1 MSAGSAPGLIDGYV
15 KANGIDIHYTESG
28 SGPPLVLLHGGIVSS
43 NPIWTGHPFAYAS
56 HVESFGRHFR
66 VIAPDA
72 RGYGRSVHPGG
83 SIPSTQLADDV
94 VALIEALDLDQP
106 ALCGFSDGAVTAT
119 LVGIRAPDAARAIVN
134 HSGYDLFNP
143 NAQTF
148 TMMRMTLG
156 GSPDATR
163 ADPAA
168 AERFFDSSEPTRAT
182 FALMKADHDGA
193 RGEGYWKQLIDE
205 TFDRLIGSPGYVFE
219 DLRAIVAPTLILTGD
234 RDQFCSVEEASTAFR
249 ALPTGELAVLPNHGH
264 EISAAAVRTSIEF
277 LVSSATAA

>member
-1 MSAGSAPGLIDGYV
+1 MTTDPAPGVVDGSV
-15 KANGIDIHYTESG
+15 RANGLDIHYTESG

-43 NPIWTGHPFAYAS
+43 SPIWTGHPFAYAS
-56 HVESFGRHFR
+56 HLDSFGRHFR

-94 VALIEALDLDQP
+94 VALIEALELDRP

-119 LVGIRAPDAARAIVN
+119 LVGIRAPGAASAIVN

-143 NAQTF
+143 QAQTF

-168 AERFFDSSEPTRAT
+168 AERFFDSSEQMRAT

-193 RGEGYWKQLIDE
+193 QGAGYWKRLIDE
-205 TFDRLIGSPGYVFE
+205 TFDRLTASPGYVFE
-219 DLRAIVAPTLILTGD
+219 DLAAIVAPTLVLTGD
-234 RDQFCSVEEASTAFR
+234 RDQFCSAEEAITAFR
-249 ALPTGELAVLPNHGH
+249 ALPNGELAVLPGHGH
-264 EISAAAVRTSIEF
+264 EISAAAVRASIEF
-277 LVSSATAA
+277 LARNATAA